1 MTVPG
6 KNQRWSSGRC
16 GISLTWFHVS
26 TMQEFPA
33 ELDTPSSLCSQQ
45 KQTLLGHDSSAL
57 FPTSVINYN
66 RLQSLH
72 NRVPQPTVP
81 KYIVLG
87 DVPLVHQPPMWL
99 LLRLTVGASLVP
111 WEGTKCL
118 QAPRASHF
126 CFIKAVI
133 PETSWDLSLN
143 TSCAFPKVVKIQL
156 RIDRGGYSAFW
167 DPL

>member
-1 MTVPG
+1 
-6 KNQRWSSGRC
+6 
-16 GISLTWFHVS
+16 
-26 TMQEFPA
+26 MQEFPA

-111 WEGTKCL
+111 
-118 QAPRASHF
+118 
-126 CFIKAVI
+126 
-133 PETSWDLSLN
+133 
-143 TSCAFPKVVKIQL
+143 
-156 RIDRGGYSAFW
+156 
-167 DPL
+167 